1 MALLWATRQLV
12 GRAGCV
18 PPLPNA
24 FTQLAT
30 LGAATPTQHLLS
42 QAATLQTGLYL
53 EGQTAFSTA
62 ASPLNMTGGGAHLGR
77 AAFPSSWVDT
87 TASAQSF
94 STSSKS
100 FKAAGTAGVEP
111 ASTSCG
117 APVGGVETST
127 GLGSPSG
134 SSAEAATGL
143 QPPSGGVSAGGATGE
158 IIYPQSPK
166 RSNIANPL
174 PDAQWIICLRNSPA
188 RCESPFMSCFQ

>member
-1 MALLWATRQLV
+1 MALIWATRQLV

-42 QAATLQTGLYL
+42 QAATLQTGPNPSQ
-53 EGQTAFSTA
+53 GQTTFSTA
-62 ASPLNMTGGGAHLGR
+62 ASPFNMTGGGAHLGR
-77 AAFPSSWVDT
+77 TAFPSTWVES
-87 TASAQSF
+87 TASDRTF
-94 STSSKS
+94 STGSKS
-100 FKAAGTAGVEP
+100 FKAAGTSAVEP

-117 APVGGVETST
+117 APIGSVETST

-143 QPPSGGVSAGGATGE
+143 QPPTGGVSAGGATGD
-158 IIYPQSPK
+158 ITHSHTP
-166 RSNIANPL
+166 
-174 PDAQWIICLRNSPA
+174 
-188 RCESPFMSCFQ
+188 